1 MFGLTVGELALW
13 SIGILF
19 LIALV
24 FHPKP
29 LKQLAQE
36 GWAQS
41 MANLKWAVSI
51 FYVLGGVM
59 ALILLALAYFTYF
72 QK

>member
-13 SIGILF
+13 GDALFF

-24 FHPKP
+24 FHPKQ
-29 LKQLAQE
+29 LKQFAQE

-41 MANLKWAVSI
+41 MANLKWAVPI

>member
-13 SIGILF
+13 GVALFF

-41 MANLKWAVSI
+41 MANLKWAAPVFLGIAGVFTLLLIYI
-51 FYVLGGVM
+51 F
-59 ALILLALAYFTYF
+59 ATSPH
-72 QK
+72 